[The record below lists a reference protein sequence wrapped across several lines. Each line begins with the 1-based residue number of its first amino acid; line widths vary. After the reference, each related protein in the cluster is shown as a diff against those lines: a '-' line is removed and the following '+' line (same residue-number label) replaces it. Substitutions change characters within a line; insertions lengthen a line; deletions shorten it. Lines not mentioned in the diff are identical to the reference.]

1 MKYFYFLKS
10 KRVLKILNQ
19 LCKEVSEPHFFIEP
33 SLWNNATSTDIR
45 ITISSYY
52 YDTMAK

>member
-1 MKYFYFLKS
+1 MKCFYFKS